1 MGGRT
6 RETNS
11 KIKKGSRAREEQKME
26 MLRRKKRGK
35 REGSEGC
42 KNNAR
47 GRKTSTLK
55 RVSSLAD
62 VKLGRSTMNLQR
74 EASCRPTTTTATEM
88 RFKYPLVLADI
99 RLACSPRELVVSL
112 RALAFLPY
120 STTPWCP
127 IALNLSPS
135 STLPLVVFLL

>member
-1 MGGRT
+1 
-6 RETNS
+6 
-11 KIKKGSRAREEQKME
+11 ME

-35 REGSEGC
+35 REGSEGSEGC

-112 RALAFLPY
+112 RALFFLTRLPRGVPSRSIYHLPRRCPLSFFYCKFPLFY
-120 STTPWCP
+120 SGLTK
-127 IALNLSPS
+127 
-135 STLPLVVFLL
+135 V